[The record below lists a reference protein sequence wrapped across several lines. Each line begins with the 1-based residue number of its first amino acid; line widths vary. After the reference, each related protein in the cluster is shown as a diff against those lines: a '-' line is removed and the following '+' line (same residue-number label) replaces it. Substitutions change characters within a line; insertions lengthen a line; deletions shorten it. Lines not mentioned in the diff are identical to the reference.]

1 MSLCIKML
9 SDNSHACGSKFDSW
23 IPKLA
28 CPVRYQKRPFSN
40 ITGDMD
46 EQLSNCHCFSFR
58 LMGGAEQYQMEC
70 LFLWHFHTTQG
81 NGRDT
86 IR

>member
-1 MSLCIKML
+1 MLTHVGVNLSL
-9 SDNSHACGSKFDSW
+9 GYRG
-23 IPKLA
+23 PPLA

-58 LMGGAEQYQMEC
+58 LMWGTKQYQMEC
-70 LFLWHFHTTQG
+70 LFVWHCHTTQG
-81 NGRDT
+81 NGRDK
-86 IR
+86 